1 MDLKAAVEAKDVERV
16 RTLLES
22 GADPNEM
29 GAFDWPLLIRAI
41 YLGQTEIAKLL
52 ISRGANVNVKLTNPD
67 NSTPL
72 HSAAEQA
79 NMEIAKLLLA
89 KGAEVDAKTKA
100 GNTPLM
106 WAAKSK
112 DERAVAVAEL
122 LLAHGADLNCYGF
135 DGIPLQYAQDEGTPA
150 MVAMLRGRRKASLP
164 GNQRVAKP
172 QCPSCQGRDVEQT
185 DILAE
190 REVWECNSCK
200 NSWSIWYPPHQH
212 RNKTHRP
219 SVRTSTLASWSLGL
233 GVASSACCFVT
244 AVPAVICGHLALA
257 EINRSHGAVG
267 GRRLAITGV
276 VFGYAF
282 AAIHIVTLAVTLA
295 LSLFESAAQ
304 QRRKESQLMAIKAPK
319 IGQAVEFD
327 LLVYPSQ
334 WSPSITIPRDYCL
347 VTTIVGRDG
356 LRVLRSMDE
365 RNADGRLISGPGVA
379 WGVWSSSFS
388 GIYNP
393 VAKRMPYMEGPW
405 ADSVRYQS
413 DETFPVT
420 VHIRLVPMS
429 RANR

>member
-1 MDLKAAVEAKDVERV
+1 MDLKAAVEAKDVECV
-16 RTLLES
+16 TTLLES

-89 KGAEVDAKTKA
+89 KGAQVDAKTKA

-164 GNQRVAKP
+164 GNQRLAKP
-172 QCPSCQGRDVEQT
+172 QCPTCQGSDVEQT
-185 DILAE
+185 DILAQ

-200 NSWSIWYPPHQH
+200 NSWSIWYPPYQH
-212 RNKTHRP
+212 RNKTHVP
-219 SVRTSTLASWSLGL
+219 SVRISRLACWSLGL
-233 GVASSACCFVT
+233 GIASSGCCVLS
-244 AVPAVICGHLALA
+244 AVPAVICGHCALA
-257 EINRSHGAVG
+257 EINRSNGTLG
-267 GRRLAITGV
+267 GRPLAITGIV
-276 VFGYAF
+276 LGYAF
-282 AAIHIVTLAVTLA
+282 AALAVVVLVF
-295 LSLFESAAQ
+295 SLFEAGAQ
-304 QRRKESQLMAIKAPK
+304 QLRKENQLRAIKTPRA
-319 IGQAVEFD
+319 GQAGEFD

-334 WSPSITIPRDYCL
+334 WSPPITIPRDYCL
-347 VTTIVGRDG
+347 ETSIVGRDG
-356 LRVLRSMDE
+356 LRVLRSLNE
-365 RNADGRLISGPGVA
+365 SNYADGRLTSSRGTA
-379 WGVWSSSFS
+379 WGVWSNSFL

-393 VAKRMPYMEGPW
+393 LAKRMPYMEGPW

-413 DETFPVT
+413 DENFPVT
-420 VHIRLVPMS
+420 VHIRLVPMI
-429 RANR
+429 RPKR